1 MNGRISDPS
10 LINTILRKILVSLLM
25 TVCFAPAVTAS
36 ELVILYSND
45 IRGETEP
52 CG

>member
-1 MNGRISDPS
+1 MNEIKHNRSIFRNILSILS
-10 LINTILRKILVSLLM
+10 LTLLLTTALV
-25 TVCFAPAVTAS
+25 TKANAS

>member
-1 MNGRISDPS
+1 MNTKKPDS
-10 LINTILRKILVSLLM
+10 LASLLVLTLALSLQLTSM
-25 TVCFAPAVTAS
+25 TSPAAHAS

>member
-1 MNGRISDPS
+1 MNSKKPDQPLTVFFLGA
-10 LINTILRKILVSLLM
+10 LIFTLLL
-25 TVCFAPAVTAS
+25 TAAITRVANAS

>member
-1 MNGRISDPS
+1 MKGICTFLSV
-10 LINTILRKILVSLLM
+10 TWLM
-25 TVCFAPAVTAS
+25 IIFSGPALHAAEFT
-36 ELVILYSND
+36 LFYSND